1 MTEPRWV
8 LDEVV
13 VSVHRMLIAEHGG
26 GSGIRDKGLLESA
39 LARPRHLFSYEPQS
53 TIFELAAAYGFGLA
67 KNHPFVDGNKRAAL
81 AVAAIFLE
89 LNGFSLVAPEPEA
102 VIVIEQLATG
112 DLSESEL
119 AKWIGDSSNPNA

>member
-26 GSGIRDKGLLESA
+26 GSGIRDKDLLESA